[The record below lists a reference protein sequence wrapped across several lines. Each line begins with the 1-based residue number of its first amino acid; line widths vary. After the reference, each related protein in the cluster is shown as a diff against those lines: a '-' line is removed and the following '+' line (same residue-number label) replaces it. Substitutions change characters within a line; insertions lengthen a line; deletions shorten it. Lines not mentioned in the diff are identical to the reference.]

1 VEVYEVGYEDYGID
15 RTFVERIKIKMK
27 NPQLNKRVK
36 MILNGVS
43 KADLQDSA
51 KLNRLLDQVA
61 KVLGEKLTDRMANNI
76 VAFVI
81 SQKIDPNNTFH
92 LIKLWGM
99 FR

>member
-1 VEVYEVGYEDYGID
+1 VEVYVVGYVEYGIE

-27 NPQLNKRVK
+27 NPQLNQRVK

-43 KADLQDSA
+43 KADLQDSV

-61 KVLGEKLTDRMANNI
+61 KVLGEKLTERMSQNI

-81 SQKIDPNNTFH
+81 AQKIDPNNTFH